1 MLYLALGIAVT
12 SFFQNWLLISTGS
25 SIAARM
31 KTKYLQAVLNQE
43 SAWYDQKNYM
53 ELASRLAKDVDSI
66 QTGIS

>member
-12 SFFQNWLLISTGS
+12 SFFQNWLLISTGA